1 MDVFDIRWICRCGAA
16 HAVLPGVG
24 YAAARHLLLLTVLLG
39 HGTPLTCNP
48 HIDACSHTPGTVL
61 QLPGAQQ
68 CHLLTVPVPGVG
80 QRQHKPQVPSAG
92 RETKYVYVSHAAKQ
106 SRDIA
111 APAVVADS
119 N

>member
-1 MDVFDIRWICRCGAA
+1 M
-16 HAVLPGVG
+16 G
-24 YAAARHLLLLTVLLG
+24 YAAAKHLLLLTVLLWQ
-39 HGTPLTCNP
+39 GTPLTCNP
-48 HIDACSHTPGTVL
+48 RIDACSHAPGTVL

-68 CHLLTVPVPGVG
+68 CHLLTVPVPEVG
-80 QRQHKPQVPSAG
+80 QRQHKPQVPSAC
-92 RETKYVYVSHAAKQ
+92 RETKYECVSHAAKQ